1 MIITLYPNEYDHKYI
16 LCAKCGRY
24 VKINN
29 DCECELYGSTS
40 RKNSDIVKRYNKGNI
55 SKE

>member
-1 MIITLYPNEYDHKYI
+1 MVVTLYPNEYDPKYT

-29 DCECELYGSTS
+29 DCECELYYSTS
-40 RKNSDIVKRYNKGNI
+40 RKNSDIVKRY
-55 SKE
+55 SK